1 MLITT
6 ERLVLRDFTAAD
18 EPAMYAIRRD
28 PRFLE
33 FYDPELGT
41 PAATQRLHAL
51 FLEWQH
57 EQPRARWQLAITLAG
72 DDRPI
77 GSAGIRRKPEHDFE
91 ADIGY
96 ELHVDHWG
104 HGYAT
109 EAARALVAHGFEEL
123 GLARISS
130 WCITENVRSA
140 RVLEK
145 LGMRLEGRLRANER
159 FRERWWDS
167 SLYGLLHDEWE
178 AVQRT

>member
-1 MLITT
+1 MEITT

-18 EPAMYAIRRD
+18 EPLMHAIRRE

-33 FYDPELGT
+33 YYDPELGT
-41 PAATQRLHAL
+41 PEATARLHAW

-57 EQPRARWQLAITLAG
+57 EQPRMRWQLAVTLAG
-72 DDRPI
+72 DDTPI
-77 GSAGIRRKPEHDFE
+77 GSAGIRRKPDRDFE

-96 ELHVDHWG
+96 ELHVEHWG
-104 HGYAT
+104 RGYAT
-109 EAARALVAHGFEEL
+109 EAARALVTFGFEEL

-140 RVLEK
+140 HVLEK

-159 FRERWWDS
+159 FRDRWWDTS
-167 SLYGLLHDEWE
+167 TYAILRDEWE
-178 AVQRT
+178 AQRR